1 MTDQTAYQKA
11 GVDTKAGDIAIELMR
26 QDVLNTHKG
35 RVIGGVGGFA
45 GLFDAAALKDYRHP
59 VLATSTDGVG
69 TKLAIAQALDRHD
82 TIGQDLVAMVI
93 DDIVV
98 VGATPLF
105 LTDYIAVG
113 KVHPERVAAIV
124 SGIAKACESS
134 NVAVVGGETA
144 EHPGLL
150 GEDEY
155 DVAAAVTGVVEKDEL
170 LGPARVVV
178 GDEVVAVASSGLHSN
193 GYSLARHIIAQ
204 AGISLHDSVPGVSQ
218 SVGDVLLE
226 PTIVYTPAMLRVLSD
241 VPGAVHSASHITGGG
256 IVQNIARVLPQGVA
270 LSLQRGSWPVP
281 PVFPWLAHQ
290 GGLTLADVEDTW
302 NLGIGLAVVCEAGR
316 GADVVA
322 SFEASGHSAWVA
334 GVVSQAQAGQEAE
347 AAKGVSG
354 GYVELT
360 GAWG

>member
-11 GVDTKAGDIAIELMR
+11 GVDTKASDHAIELMR

-45 GLFDAAALKDYRHP
+45 GLFDAQALKGYRHP

-69 TKLAIAQALDRHD
+69 TKVAIAQALDKHD

-113 KVHPERVAAIV
+113 KVHPERIAAIV
-124 SGIAKACESS
+124 SGIARACEAS

-170 LGPARVVV
+170 LGPERVKA

-204 AGISLHDSVPGVSQ
+204 AGISLHDPVPGITQ
-218 SVGDVLLE
+218 SVGEVLLE
-226 PTIVYTPAMLRVLSD
+226 PTLVYTPAMLRVLSD
-241 VPGAVHSASHITGGG
+241 LPGVTHSASHITGGG
-256 IVQNIARVLPQGVA
+256 IAQNLQRVLPQGLA
-270 LSLQRGSWPVP
+270 LTLERGSWSVP

-290 GGLTLADVEDTW
+290 GGITLADVEDTW
-302 NLGIGLAVVCEAGR
+302 NLGMGLALVCEAGSS
-316 GADVVA
+316 ADVVA
-322 SFEASGHSAWVA
+322 SFEQSGHRAWIA
-334 GVVSQAQAGQEAE
+334 GTVTQAHEGQVAE

-354 GYVELT
+354 GFVELR
-360 GAWG
+360 GSWG

>member
-1 MTDQTAYQKA
+1 VTDQTAYQKA
-11 GVDTKAGDIAIELMR
+11 GVDTKAGDLAIELMR
-26 QDVLNTHKG
+26 HDVLNTHKG

-45 GLFDAAALKDYRHP
+45 GLFDAKVLKEYRHP

-69 TKLAIAQALDRHD
+69 TKVAIAQALDKHD

-113 KVHPERVAAIV
+113 KVHPERIAAIV
-124 SGIAKACESS
+124 SGIARACEAS

-170 LGPARVVV
+170 LGPERVRA
-178 GDEVVAVASSGLHSN
+178 GDDVVAVASSGLHSN
-193 GYSLARHIIAQ
+193 GYSLARHIITE
-204 AGISLHDSVPGVSQ
+204 AGISLHDPVPGITQ
-218 SVGDVLLE
+218 TVGEVLLE
-226 PTIVYTPAMLRVLSD
+226 PTLVYTPAMLRVLAD
-241 VPGAVHSASHITGGG
+241 LPGGTHSASHITGGG
-256 IVQNIARVLPQGVA
+256 IAQNLQRVLPPGLA
-270 LSLQRGSWPVP
+270 LTLERDSWSVP

-290 GGLTLADVEDTW
+290 GGITLADVEDTW
-302 NLGIGLAVVCEAGR
+302 NLGMGLALVCEAGSS
-316 GADVVA
+316 ADVVA
-322 SFEASGHSAWVA
+322 SFEQSGHQAWIA
-334 GVVSQAQAGQEAE
+334 GTVTEAHEGQVAE

-354 GYVELT
+354 GFVELR
-360 GAWG
+360 GSWG

>member
-11 GVDTKAGDIAIELMR
+11 GVDTKAGDLAIELMR

-45 GLFDAAALKDYRHP
+45 GLFDAQALKGYRHP

-69 TKLAIAQALDRHD
+69 TKVAIAQALNQHD

-113 KVHPERVAAIV
+113 KVHPERIAAIV
-124 SGIAKACESS
+124 SGIARACEAS

-170 LGPARVVV
+170 LGPERVKS

-204 AGISLHDSVPGVSQ
+204 AGISLHDPLPGITQ
-218 SVGDVLLE
+218 SVGEVLLE
-226 PTIVYTPAMLRVLSD
+226 PTLVYTPAMLRVLSD
-241 VPGAVHSASHITGGG
+241 LPGDTHSASHITGGG
-256 IVQNIARVLPQGVA
+256 IAQNLQRVLPQGLA
-270 LSLQRGSWPVP
+270 LTLERGSWSVP

-290 GGLTLADVEDTW
+290 GGITLADVEDTW
-302 NLGIGLAVVCEAGR
+302 NLGMGLALVCEAGS

-322 SFEASGHSAWVA
+322 SFEQSGHQAWIA
-334 GVVSQAQAGQEAE
+334 GTVTEAHEGQVAE

-354 GYVELT
+354 GFVELR
-360 GAWG
+360 GSWG